1 MQVDREVRPRGQ
13 DVESAAMVSLSPWC
27 VAGLPCARV
36 LRTERQWHCPDA
48 GPGLPVVMPSVPMGL
63 P

>member
-1 MQVDREVRPRGQ
+1 
-13 DVESAAMVSLSPWC
+13 MVSLSPWC